1 MNKYLQSIIPLVIV
15 IVIFFLISIYLFKYL
30 GINFKTNNEEH
41 ILKRVINVETFDNLN
56 RKNNNIKTCS
66 SIG

>member
-1 MNKYLQSIIPLVIV
+1 MNEYLQSIIPLSIV

-41 ILKRVINVETFDNLN
+41 ILKRVINVETYDNLN
-56 RKNNNIKTCS
+56 KKNNNIKTCL

>member
-1 MNKYLQSIIPLVIV
+1 MNEYLQSIIPLTIV

-41 ILKRVINVETFDNLN
+41 ILKRVINVETF
-56 RKNNNIKTCS
+56 NNVNIEKFS
-66 SIG
+66 NSIG